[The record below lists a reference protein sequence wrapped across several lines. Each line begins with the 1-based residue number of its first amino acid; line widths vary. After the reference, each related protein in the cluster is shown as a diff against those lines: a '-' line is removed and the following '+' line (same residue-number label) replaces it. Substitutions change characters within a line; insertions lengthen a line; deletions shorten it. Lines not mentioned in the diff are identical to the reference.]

1 MHISKEEWLAE
12 AVEKLRP
19 VFKNVGYPVG
29 PITVAVESA
38 MGEGHLG
45 TCQKTAGGHHITIH
59 NVLIAKTVLPVLVH
73 EMLHAAVGVEEG
85 HRGKFAKV
93 GDQIGLWASSEQHR
107 TKYGACAF
115 RLHNLLRMLEMALG
129 PYPSLDKS
137 KQLV

>member
-1 MHISKEEWLAE
+1 MHISKEDWLVE
-12 AVEKLRP
+12 AVDKLRP

-29 PITVAVESA
+29 QVTISVESD
-38 MGEGHLG
+38 MGAGSLG
-45 TCQKTAGGHHITIH
+45 TCKKTPVGHHITIH

-85 HRGKFAKV
+85 HRGKFARV
-93 GDQIGLWASSEQHR
+93 GDQIGLWASKEQHR

-129 PYPSLDKS
+129 PYPALDKS